1 MCRTSEL
8 SCFSFRH
15 PHQSHDKSDANSRKA
30 QVIARGD
37 FSLGRPDQGRLEA
50 FSVKAELDLRG
61 RLVPASDEDFA
72 GVVGQMLHFNL
83 SVTASLA

>member
-1 MCRTSEL
+1 
-8 SCFSFRH
+8 
-15 PHQSHDKSDANSRKA
+15 
-30 QVIARGD
+30 
-37 FSLGRPDQGRLEA
+37 LEA